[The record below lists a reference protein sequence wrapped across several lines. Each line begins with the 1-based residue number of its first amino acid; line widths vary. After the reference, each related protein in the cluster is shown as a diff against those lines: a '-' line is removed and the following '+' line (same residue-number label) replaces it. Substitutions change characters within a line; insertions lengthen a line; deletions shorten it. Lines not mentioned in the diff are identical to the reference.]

1 LIFYGLKRENL
12 MKEEKLS
19 PSSYPFFLLVLL
31 RRNTETLALSLSTLS
46 EAEHSI
52 KTIKENH
59 KDLMEEGGREREE
72 KSEEELSGY
81 VITMASE

>member
-1 LIFYGLKRENL
+1 LVLKRENL
-12 MKEEKLS
+12 TKKENLS

-52 KTIKENH
+52 RNSKENH
-59 KDLMEEGGREREE
+59 KDLMEERGRERK